1 VKNKISSPEKKLRR
15 LELSEIDPDIIIVA
29 SKVETGYDPE
39 RLQRLQMTRDL
50 KRVVKFLEKLTGE
63 KN

>member
-1 VKNKISSPEKKLRR
+1 MKNKISSPEKKLRR